1 MAKTKKVKK
10 NVKSKGKELPVGVEL
25 VSILYYIVS
34 VFLLFV
40 GLLSIVLASSNIEII
55 VMNMGDFGPMIIIL
69 MGALFLGIGT
79 LGVFVGSGLRQRKP
93 WSRITAIVLLCLTT
107 LMSMY
112 NLYQKGDVETN
123 VIFIGVSV
131 LIGLYLVFSREVEE
145 VFS

>member
-1 MAKTKKVKK
+1 MTKSKKIRRKVKS
-10 NVKSKGKELPVGVEL
+10 NGKELPVGVQM

-40 GLLSIVLASSNIEII
+40 GLLSIILASSNIEIL
-55 VMNMGDFGPMIIIL
+55 VMNMGDFGPIIVIL
-69 MGALFLGIGT
+69 MGTLFLGIGI

-107 LMSMY
+107 LMSAY

-123 VIFIGVSV
+123 VIFIIVSL
-131 LIGLYLVFSREVEE
+131 LIGAYLIFSKEVTDVFT
-145 VFS
+145 